1 MQIAGGGFMLSKIIL
16 AIALVGNGNSLELY
30 SANKLC
36 DYGWREGAIKNS
48 ANLVIVDVCWRL
60 DSSKGY
66 ILVQNSV
73 EMPLEEFNLTPDGVV
88 WIRKFLR

>member
-1 MQIAGGGFMLSKIIL
+1 MLSHIIL
-16 AIALVGNGNSLELY
+16 AIALVGNGNSLEIY

-48 ANLVIVDVCWRL
+48 AGLTIADICWRL

-66 ILVQNSV
+66 IVVQNSADI
-73 EMPLEEFNLTPDGVV
+73 PLEEFSLTHDGIV